1 MPSTDP
7 NRGAGSELT
16 GFDAFYG
23 MQIDAA
29 SPDELRAHLLI
40 EDHHRQP
47 IGLLHGGVLASMAEA
62 LASIGAWL
70 AAGDGKVTSGIN
82 NNTSFL
88 RPFLAGT
95 VHAVAR
101 PRHSGRTT
109 AVWEI
114 EFTDDDGRLC
124 ALTRMTIAVRD
135 APAA

>member
-7 NRGAGSELT
+7 NRGADAELT

-23 MQIDAA
+23 MEIDHA
-29 SPDELRAHLLI
+29 SAEEMRAHLVVQ
-40 EDHHRQP
+40 EHHKQP
-47 IGLLHGGVLASMAEA
+47 VGLLHGGVLASMAEA
-62 LASIGAWL
+62 MASIGAWL
-70 AAGDGKVTSGIN
+70 GAGKEKASSGIN

-88 RPFLAGT
+88 RPVTQGT

-124 ALTRMTIAVRD
+124 ALTRMTIALRD
-135 APAA
+135 LPAG

>member
-7 NRGAGSELT
+7 NRGANAELT

-23 MQIDAA
+23 MQIDHA
-29 SPDELRAHLLI
+29 SAEEMRAHLLV
-40 EDHHRQP
+40 EDRHKQP
-47 IGLLHGGVLASMAEA
+47 VGLVHGGVMASMAEA

-70 AAGDGKVTSGIN
+70 AAGQDKMSSGIN

-88 RPFLAGT
+88 RPITEGT
-95 VHAVAR
+95 IHAVGR

-114 EFTDDDGRLC
+114 EFTDDQGRLC
-124 ALTRMTIAVRD
+124 ALTRMTIAIRD
-135 APAA
+135 VPAS

>member
-7 NRGAGSELT
+7 NRGAFTELT

-29 SPDELRAHLLI
+29 SGEELRAHLVI
-40 EDHHRQP
+40 QDHHRQP
-47 IGLLHGGVLASMAEA
+47 VGLLHGGVLASMAEA

-70 AAGDGKVTSGIN
+70 ATDKQKMTSGIN
-82 NNTSFL
+82 NSTSFL
-88 RPFLAGT
+88 RPFTQGS

-101 PRHSGRTT
+101 ARHSGRTT
-109 AVWEI
+109 AVWEV

-135 APAA
+135 LPAT